1 MLSIAFD
8 SSYFI
13 DVLQLSINSKDEIAK
28 YLIGT
33 VIEIFHNEKLDNPGL
48 NTPFNRACVSLLKD
62 IISDDLDPEDDG
74 QLSAATLKISES
86 KHAKKDPVTF
96 SNLLAILKSKKLN
109 PTKVVNLCKRVEDKI
124 IWYNSNKILKKM
136 QGKSEQFAI
145 SADDVTKSTVLDD
158 LVKSA
163 NEIIRNHEV
172 KTIKSGKYI
181 EYIDFSNIK
190 QIEASLKM
198 YQDRKKASIFKS
210 GLQGFNR
217 LFNPAGGWSP
227 GELIAICAMSHH
239 YKTGTMLDMTRW
251 TCMNND
257 PFLGRQGNPTVA
269 FISLENDVFVNLAQW
284 YAAAYRNIFKK
295 HPPKNMTELDIATF
309 VHTEFSKRGFNLI
322 VIKESGETF
331 GLKELKSFIG
341 GLIEKG
347 CDVQSIYLDY
357 LGLMRIG
364 DYGGTHA
371 QNIEKE
377 GQLIR
382 EYAQEMGFSVV
393 TGVQADPTVVSMLT
407 QKSIYPVKKYKQSVF
422 SDSKGLFK
430 PLDIVIYQQIEKNH
444 RGESFLTYYKG
455 KHRGQEDIPMSEK
468 FCAYRFTEFGILD
481 DIHGKDESVQ
491 DIYSDNY
498 EETDTEQVE
507 FSF

>member
-13 DVLQLSINSKDEIAK
+13 DVLQLSINSKDEVAK
-28 YLIGT
+28 YLVNA
-33 VIEIFHNEKLDNPGL
+33 VIEIFHNERLDNPGL
-48 NTPFNRACVSLLKD
+48 NTPFNRSCVSLMKD
-62 IISDDLDPEDDG
+62 IITDDLDPMDDG
-74 QLSAATLKISES
+74 QMSAATLKISES
-86 KHAKKDPVTF
+86 KQAKKDPITF
-96 SNLLAILKSKKLN
+96 NNLLLVLKSKKLE
-109 PTKVVNLCKRVEDKI
+109 PLKITNLCKKVEDKI

-136 QGKSEQFAI
+136 QGKSEQFII

-158 LVKSA
+158 FVKGA
-163 NEIIRNHEV
+163 NDIIRNHEV
-172 KTIKSGKYI
+172 KTIKSSKYI

-198 YQDRKKASIFKS
+198 YEDRKKASIFKS

-239 YKTGTMLDMTRW
+239 HKTGTMLDMARW

-257 PFLGRQGNPTVA
+257 PFSGRQGKPTVV

-284 YAAAYRNIFKK
+284 YRAAYRNIFKK
-295 HPPKNMTELDIATF
+295 NPPKRMTELDIATF
-309 VHTEFSKRGFNLI
+309 VHTEFSRRGFNLI

-331 GLKELKSFIG
+331 GLKELKNLVAH
-341 GLIEKG
+341 LIETG

-377 GQLIR
+377 GQLVR
-382 EYAQEMGFSVV
+382 EYAQQMGFSII
-393 TGVQADPTVVSMLT
+393 TGVQADPTVVSMIT
-407 QKSIYPVKKYKQSVF
+407 GKSIYPVKKYKQSVF

-430 PLDIVIYQQIEKNH
+430 PLDIVIYQQIETNH
-444 RGESFLTYYKG
+444 RGESYLTYYKG
-455 KHRGQEDIPMSEK
+455 KHRGQEDIPMNQK
-468 FCAYRFTEFGILD
+468 FCAYRFGEFGILD

-491 DIYSDNY
+491 DIYSDGY
-498 EETDTEQVE
+498 GDEEESTTS